1 MKFVNKLSALSLVVL
16 MFSFMNVANADATP
30 PSNCVGRQVDSC
42 DQINT
47 LNISDDKKA
56 KACNNSY
63 QNVTATGQATPTQC
77 KWTALQIN
85 RGVRYSCLPVTD
97 ANCQVVLS
105 K

>member
-47 LNISDDKKA
+47 LNMSDDKLEQV
-56 KACNNSY
+56 CNNRY
-63 QNVTATGQATPTQC
+63 QIVTASGQATPTQC

-85 RGVRYSCLPVTD
+85 RGVRYSCLHVTD
-97 ANCQVVLS
+97 ATCL